1 MKIQLGILKFLK
13 FRIPYGDPPKGLG
26 DDIIVNSRIPKKRH
40 PLTPRKTRIP
50 KDKFRIPSIN
60 LKFPRINSK
69 IPYRDPRVKLENDR
83 EFHIEIPPPKKKGG
97 DDIVGNSRIP

>member
-13 FRIPYGDPPKGLG
+13 FKIPHRDPPKGLG
-26 DDIIVNSRIPKKRH
+26 MTGNSRIPKKRH

-60 LKFPRINSK
+60 LKFPKSQKVNSK
-69 IPYRDPRVKLENDR
+69 IPYRDP
-83 EFHIEIPPPKKKGG
+83 P
-97 DDIVGNSRIP
+97 

>member
-13 FRIPYGDPPKGLG
+13 FRIPHRDPPKGLG

-60 LKFPRINSK
+60 LKFPKSQKVNSK
-69 IPYRDPRVKLENDR
+69 IPYRDPPKGLGDDR
-83 EFHIEIPPPKKKGG
+83 EF
-97 DDIVGNSRIP
+97 